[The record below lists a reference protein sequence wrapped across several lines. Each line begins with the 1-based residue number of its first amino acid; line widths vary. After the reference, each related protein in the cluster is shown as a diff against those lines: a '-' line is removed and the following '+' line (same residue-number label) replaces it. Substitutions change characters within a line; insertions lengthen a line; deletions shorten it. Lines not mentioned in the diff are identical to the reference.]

1 MIMSSIVQDTIR
13 DNGRETD
20 SIITEEIFSLSEL
33 FPENATQEVGNNY
46 DENPL
51 SFYKATSDP
60 DTLYQHQ
67 AIKADNRKAFLLAI
81 MKEVTDKINNG
92 DF

>member
-1 MIMSSIVQDTIR
+1 MSSIVQDTIR

-51 SFYKATSDP
+51 SSYKATSDP
-60 DTLYQHQ
+60 DTLYHHQ
-67 AIKADNRKAFLLAI
+67 AIKADDRKAFVLAI